1 MVRLSDVLSK
11 APDTSETQVEN
22 FLGFR
27 RTKWETPKSI
37 VAGKVLRNY
46 QCYECGE
53 TRTFVSAEKMSCL
66 VTDESSV
73 SIDLC
78 LRCPGCEASVE
89 AWFLVGCVNDMFSQ
103 APVVFLRRYTENRLE
118 VAGARS
124 DGMGKIEDL
133 LERAQIAFD
142 DRLGA
147 GAMIYLRKVFEM
159 TTMQAAELLDVQ
171 TRYPNKKRK
180 PFRNLLQEVNELSQI
195 IPREFSN
202 DGYRLFS
209 ELSEVIHGDSDEVEA
224 LDKYMPCRR
233 LLMGIIDN
241 IRNAQE
247 LEEAKATL
255 GWLTL
260 ELDESVEGAAK

>member
-1 MVRLSDVLSK
+1 MRLSDVLSR
-11 APDTSETQVEN
+11 APETSATQVEN

-27 RTKWETPKSI
+27 RMKWGTPKSI
-37 VAGKVLRNY
+37 AAGKVLRNY
-46 QCYECGE
+46 RCYECGE
-53 TRTFVSAEKMSCL
+53 IRTFVSAEKLSCL

-73 SIDLC
+73 SIDMC
-78 LRCPGCEASVE
+78 LRCSGCEASVE

-103 APVVFLRRYTENRLE
+103 APIVFLRRYTENRRE
-118 VAGARS
+118 VAGARG
-124 DGMGKIEDL
+124 DGTGRIEDL

-142 DRLGA
+142 DHLGA

-159 TTMQAAELLDVQ
+159 TTVQAAELVDIPTK
-171 TRYPNKKRK
+171 TRNKKRK
-180 PFRNLLQEVNELSQI
+180 PFRDLLQEVNELSRI

-224 LDKYMPCRR
+224 LEKYMPCRR

-247 LEEAKATL
+247 LEEAKAIL
-255 GWLTL
+255 GWTTL
-260 ELDESVEGAAK
+260 EMNESIEGTAK

>member
-1 MVRLSDVLSK
+1 M
-11 APDTSETQVEN
+11 
-22 FLGFR
+22 
-27 RTKWETPKSI
+27 
-37 VAGKVLRNY
+37 
-46 QCYECGE
+46 
-53 TRTFVSAEKMSCL
+53 
-66 VTDESSV
+66 
-73 SIDLC
+73 
-78 LRCPGCEASVE
+78 
-89 AWFLVGCVNDMFSQ
+89 
-103 APVVFLRRYTENRLE
+103 
-118 VAGARS
+118 
-124 DGMGKIEDL
+124 
-133 LERAQIAFD
+133 
-142 DRLGA
+142 
-147 GAMIYLRKVFEM
+147 YLRKVFEM